1 MRALSAIVA
10 VFALLLAGCSTAGPS
25 AQEWAAQVCGALVP
39 WRAAITELNRRA
51 AEQMAQAT
59 TTEQTRANL
68 TSLVVDARDATEA
81 ARASVAGLS
90 APDVPGGSEVA
101 AGFSASLAEI
111 RDAYAA
117 AEAELRSLPGGDET
131 TFYDGVVE
139 VLDRLNQRY
148 QQGAPDL
155 TELASTQLREAFDQ
169 VPECR

>member
-10 VFALLLAGCSTAGPS
+10 VLALLLAGCSSAGPT

-39 WRAAITELNRRA
+39 WRATITDLNRRA
-51 AEQMAQAT
+51 AEQMAKAT

-68 TSLVVDARDATEA
+68 MALVADARDATET
-81 ARASVAGLS
+81 ARAAVAGLHV
-90 APDVPGGSEVA
+90 PDVPGGSAVA
-101 AGFSASLAEI
+101 AGFAASLTEI
-111 RDAYAA
+111 RDAYSA

-131 TFYDGVVE
+131 TFYDGVIE

-155 TELASTQLREAFDQ
+155 TELESTPLREAFDQ